1 MNEFDELTDDNFL
14 IYAIKN
20 YQNPSCTGMAELED
34 DLKRFKYLKR
44 LLNKYQKTG
53 EPNERLIINHIILL
67 YNVFGRATTKMLFFK
82 LEEKYWSDLKTFL
95 VYLNRLPLEQVFS
108 KNVKCEPSFLINI
121 VFLKFDSF
129 PWGVGSSRKT
139 LFALII

>member
-1 MNEFDELTDDNFL
+1 
-14 IYAIKN
+14 
-20 YQNPSCTGMAELED
+20 MAELED

-67 YNVFGRATTKMLFFK
+67 YNVFGRATTRMLFYK

-95 VYLNRLPLEQVFS
+95 VYLNRLPLESVFS
-108 KNVKCEPSFLINI
+108 KSLPKNIETDVPINMGLADI
-121 VFLKFDSF
+121 L
-129 PWGVGSSRKT
+129 RKV
-139 LFALII
+139 

>member
-67 YNVFGRATTKMLFFK
+67 YNVFGRATTRMLFFK

-108 KNVKCEPSFLINI
+108 KRLPKNI
-121 VFLKFDSF
+121 ETDVPLNMELADIL
-129 PWGVGSSRKT
+129 RKQ
-139 LFALII
+139 